1 MASGG
6 TSLRTRVA
14 LLVGAGAVA
23 LALVAGL
30 VWATFSSARDV
41 GTEVTTSLSPA
52 ASAASDLVV
61 AYDQLDR
68 ESRTYVLTG
77 TETSRARTDAARA
90 RVAADQAAVE
100 KDLAG
105 DPALLASAARV
116 TAAAQPWL
124 DGVVDPAIALR
135 DQRPLSDVE
144 IVVFLDRSSA
154 AYADVAAAT
163 DALDAQ
169 VSAARDAATD
179 DLGVLVRRLATAL
192 LVSGLLLA
200 ALLLGAYL
208 LLRRWVLAP
217 LDDLRLQLRDVAQDG
232 HRERVIEPSGPPELY
247 AVGVDAE
254 EMRRALVHE
263 QDAARAADQGL
274 EQESPVVAALRA
286 DLATDPAPRAAR
298 LDVFGRIRPAH
309 GVLAGDWWGVVP
321 LDGDRTA
328 LVLIDVSGHGEL
340 AGLVAQRLRSVLT
353 VALRSSFE
361 PGVVLER
368 GATSFLDAADGRFAT
383 ALVAVLDP
391 ARATLDWA
399 NAGHAG
405 GWVLRAD
412 GGRTTL
418 EPTGP
423 LLSTLGGRW
432 TTRSTAL
439 DRDDLLL
446 TWSDGLVEGTES
458 DVSDAGL
465 AVVLDDLVRAWLP
478 DADDERPGTP
488 PARDVVEGL
497 LAALREDAPEWGRD
511 DITLVAVRRTS

>member
-1 MASGG
+1 MSG

-23 LALVAGL
+23 LALVAAL

-41 GTEVTTSLSPA
+41 GTVVTTSLSPA

-77 TETSRARTDAARA
+77 SPSARARTEAARA
-90 RVAADQAAVE
+90 RAGADQAAVE

-116 TAAAQPWL
+116 TAAATPWL
-124 DGVVDPAIALR
+124 ADVVDPAMALR
-135 DQRPLSDVE
+135 DQRPLTAIE
-144 IVVFLDRSSA
+144 IVAFLDRTSTD
-154 AYADVAAAT
+154 YTDVAAAT
-163 DALDAQ
+163 DRLDAE

-192 LVSGLLLA
+192 LVSGVLLA

-208 LLRRWVLAP
+208 LLRRWVLHP
-217 LDDLRLQLRDVAQDG
+217 LDELRLQLRDVAQDG

-254 EMRRALVHE
+254 AMRRALVHE

-274 EQESPVVAALRA
+274 AQESPVVTALRA
-286 DLATDPAPRAAR
+286 DLATEPAPYADR
-298 LDVFGRIRPAH
+298 LEVFGRIRPAH
-309 GVLAGDWWGVVP
+309 GVLAGDWWGVVG
-321 LDGDRTA
+321 LEGGRTA
-328 LVLIDVSGHGEL
+328 LVLVDVSGHGEL
-340 AGLVAQRLRSVLT
+340 AGLVAQRLRSVLV
-353 VALRSSFE
+353 VALRSGFE

-391 ARATLDWA
+391 EAGTLDWA

-405 GWVLRAD
+405 GWVLRAE

-432 TTRSTAL
+432 ATRATTL

-458 DVSDAGL
+458 DVSDEGL
-465 AVVLDDLVRAWLP
+465 GVVLDRLVRTRLP
-478 DADDERPGTP
+478 DVDGPAAP
-488 PARDVVEGL
+488 PAREVVEGL

>member
-1 MASGG
+1 MAISGG

-14 LLVGAGAVA
+14 LLVGVGAVA
-23 LALVAGL
+23 LALVAAL
-30 VWATFSSARDV
+30 VWATFSSARTV
-41 GTEVTTSLSPA
+41 GTDVTTSLSPA
-52 ASAASDLVV
+52 AGAASDLVV
-61 AYDQLDR
+61 AYDQIDR
-68 ESRTYVLTG
+68 ESRAYVVTG
-77 TETSRARTDAARA
+77 TAASRDRTQAALARA
-90 RVAADQAAVE
+90 RADQAAVE
-100 KDLAG
+100 RYLVG
-105 DPALLASAARV
+105 HPALLARAEGVSRAAG
-116 TAAAQPWL
+116 AWL
-124 DGVVDPAIALR
+124 SDVVDPAIALR
-135 DQRPLSDVE
+135 DQRPLTPVE
-144 IVVFLDRSSA
+144 IVAFLDRSATEYA
-154 AYADVAAAT
+154 AVAQAT
-163 DALDAQ
+163 DALDSE

-179 DLGVLVRRLATAL
+179 DLGTLVRRLAAAL
-192 LVSGLLLA
+192 LVSGVLLA
-200 ALLLGAYL
+200 VLLLGAYL
-208 LLRRWVLAP
+208 LLRRWVLRP
-217 LDDLRLQLRDVAQDG
+217 LDDLRGQLRDVAQDG
-232 HRERVIEPSGPPELY
+232 HRERVIEPGGPPELY

-254 EMRRALVHE
+254 AMRRALVHE

-286 DLATDPAPRAAR
+286 DLATEPAPRAAR

-309 GVLAGDWWGVVP
+309 GVLAGDWWGVVA

-353 VALRSSFE
+353 VALRSGFE
-361 PGVVLER
+361 PGVVLDR

-391 ARATLDWA
+391 VGGSLTWA

-423 LLSTLGGRW
+423 LLSTLGGAW
-432 TTRSTAL
+432 TTRSTTY
-439 DRDDLLL
+439 DREDLLL

-465 AVVLDDLVRAWLP
+465 AAVLDDLVRAWLP
-478 DADDERPGTP
+478 DRAAGPTAP

-511 DITLVAVRRTS
+511 DITLVAARRTS